1 MKPEKEKT
9 IRERYNQSAAI
20 YNSRYG
26 SVQRE
31 KFRLSI
37 TPATLKSLVDS
48 LILDIGCGTGLFGAY
63 LRELIPSGKTSLVG
77 IDISEEMLMQA
88 RATGNYQCVIADIHA
103 MPIRPGKV
111 PITVSFTAFQNLT
124 NWKDGVDALFEAL
137 TRGGIYLASI
147 LRKSTEAAEFF
158 SYLKRY
164 SRNFFPFDITQI
176 EDLIVRGEKK

>member
-1 MKPEKEKT
+1 
-9 IRERYNQSAAI
+9 
-20 YNSRYG
+20 
-26 SVQRE
+26 
-31 KFRLSI
+31 
-37 TPATLKSLVDS
+37 
-48 LILDIGCGTGLFGAY
+48 
-63 LRELIPSGKTSLVG
+63 
-77 IDISEEMLMQA
+77 
-88 RATGNYQCVIADIHA
+88 